1 MTCDPY
7 PELTSWSRG
16 AWIGPSLAFLH
27 DLIEYFRQIEWSSRS
42 RSGKFIVSCTTQ
54 EAGKGGRRVRFRVTL
69 NLGCAWHG
77 ISDRPAVA
85 NREPEIGGG
94 GRAVK
99 RPSPD
104 VATTAIANAYVDAD
118 VGSTRTFYRLH
129 IAFDMIIIVCIPAI
143 PVFLPMTI
151 RMLLR
156 QTPPASKSSA
166 TKQQARPDRDER

>member
-1 MTCDPY
+1 M
-7 PELTSWSRG
+7 
-16 AWIGPSLAFLH
+16 
-27 DLIEYFRQIEWSSRS
+27 
-42 RSGKFIVSCTTQ
+42 
-54 EAGKGGRRVRFRVTL
+54 RFRVTF

-85 NREPEIGGG
+85 NWEPEIEGG

-104 VATTAIANAYVDAD
+104 VATTAIANAHVDAD
-118 VGSTRTFYRLH
+118 VGSTRTLYRLH
-129 IAFDMIIIVCIPAI
+129 IAFGMIIIGCI

-166 TKQQARPDRDER
+166 TDSTKQQARPDRDER